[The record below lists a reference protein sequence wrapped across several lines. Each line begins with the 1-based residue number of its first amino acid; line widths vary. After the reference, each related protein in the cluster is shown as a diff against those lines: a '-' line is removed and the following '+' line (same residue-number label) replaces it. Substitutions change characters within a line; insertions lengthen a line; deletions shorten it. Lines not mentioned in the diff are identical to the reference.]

1 MLPSA
6 VQKKDDINKED
17 QDRTLQ
23 AEQLDSSKLGMLPA
37 DPLCLFLY
45 LFVCLFL
52 SLCPAH
58 REYLVNT

>member
-37 DPLCLFLY
+37 DPLC
-45 LFVCLFL
+45 
-52 SLCPAH
+52 PAH